1 LAISETFSLN
11 KIGDF
16 DSNYIAAGKIMTPR
30 KIAIFCRRKWIDSPK
45 ILIVTFAKP
54 ATTVLMGGVLVVNIS
69 VFLLLPSILIQRHH
83 RGDTKQSVVDF
94 ALRRCFTQAHV
105 QVGLHRH
112 PFMFQAIYDRICS
125 NF

>member
-54 ATTVLMGGVLVVNIS
+54 ATTVLMGGVLV
-69 VFLLLPSILIQRHH
+69 FLFFEGCWFFCFL
-83 RGDTKQSVVDF
+83 RG
-94 ALRRCFTQAHV
+94 
-105 QVGLHRH
+105 VG
-112 PFMFQAIYDRICS
+112 C
-125 NF
+125 